1 MMRWLILLL
10 LPCVAA
16 AGPDTIRVATFN
28 TELQR
33 DGPGL
38 MLRDIQRD
46 KDPQIAA
53 VVEVIRQTVPDVLA
67 LQGIDWDY
75 ENQGLNALVERIE
88 STGLIYPYRLALRPN
103 SGMASQFDLDGDGR
117 LGGPGDSQG
126 YGTFSGQGGL
136 AVLSRYPIIADDV
149 RDLSPLLWQD
159 LPGAVLPTHR
169 GAPFPSAK
177 AQAAQRISSTAH
189 WIVPIDLPNG
199 PLHLMTFQAAPPVFD
214 GPEDRNGLRNR
225 DEIRLWRVLMDGQLG
240 PAPSKRFVIA
250 GGANL
255 DPWDSDGRS
264 ETIRSLLADPRLQ
277 DPAPQ
282 SKGAAQ
288 ATDQGHK
295 TPNERDTVDWER
307 AGRLRVDYILPSS
320 DWSIADSGVFWPASD
335 DPDHD
340 LALQASRHRLVWVDL
355 RLD

>member
-10 LPCVAA
+10 LPCAAA
-16 AGPDTIRVATFN
+16 AGPDRVRVATFN

-38 MLRDIQRD
+38 MLRDIRRD

-53 VVEVIRQTVPDVLA
+53 VVEVIRQTAPDVLA

-88 STGLIYPYRLALRPN
+88 EAGLIYPYRLALRPN

-126 YGTFSGQGGL
+126 YGSFSGQGGL
-136 AVLSRYPIIADDV
+136 AVLSRYPINTDAV
-149 RDLSPLLWQD
+149 RDLSPLLWQA
-159 LPGAVLPTHR
+159 LPGAVLPTDR
-169 GAPFPSAK
+169 GGPFPSIE
-177 AQAAQRISSTAH
+177 AQAAQRLSSTAH
-189 WIVPIDLPNG
+189 WIVPIDLPSG

-240 PAPSKRFVIA
+240 PAPSTRFVIA

-255 DPWDSDGRS
+255 DPWDSDGQS
-264 ETIRSLLADPRLQ
+264 EAIRSLLADPRLQ

-288 ATDQGHK
+288 ANDQGHK
-295 TPNERDTVDWER
+295 TPNALDTVEWDS
-307 AGRLRVDYILPSS
+307 AGRLRVDYVLPSS
-320 DWSIADSGVFWPASD
+320 DWTIMDSGVFWPASN
-335 DPDHD
+335 DPGHEI
-340 LALQASRHRLVWVDL
+340 ALQASRHRLVWVDL